1 MEQDSATIDALLL
14 ESGFGRI
21 IHEDDANDEVVALET
36 SDMTTSAGVLLG
48 EDGGFLL
55 QEDYIIGDGS
65 TTADGNVDTSAQN
78 ELFDDA
84 DNSVLDFTE
93 TNPFGDVG
101 GSS

>member
-1 MEQDSATIDALLL
+1 
-14 ESGFGRI
+14 
-21 IHEDDANDEVVALET
+21 
-36 SDMTTSAGVLLG
+36 MTTSAGVLLG
-48 EDGGFLL
+48 EDSGFLL
-55 QEDYIIGDGS
+55 QDDYIIGDGS

>member
-1 MEQDSATIDALLL
+1 MAQYIGQAPIN
-14 ESGFGRI
+14 GF
-21 IHEDDANDEVVALET
+21 HAKQSLT
-36 SDMTTSAGVLLG
+36 
-48 EDGGFLL
+48 
-55 QEDYIIGDGS
+55 GDGS

-101 GSS
+101 SPS